1 MPLPEKWKTILNT
14 NKTNKRG
21 TQKKTMK
28 LSTKGLI
35 IREQTIGESDK
46 LVTMLSDEYGL
57 IKAFV
62 RRAKN
67 LKSNNMSA
75 TSLFVYGDFTLYRT
89 KEAYIIDNAS
99 PIEVFFDLRKDIEA
113 LSLAQYFAQLT
124 YYLGHEEQP
133 SHEMLRLILNALHLL
148 CKGSKKHKVIK
159 VVVELRMLSLGGY
172 MPDLLAC
179 YRCGTY
185 ESDIMFFD
193 VQEGCIYCKDCF
205 RNNAVTTPLG
215 VITAMRYICLVDI
228 GKVFSFNLSDENTDI
243 LASTVEKYL
252 LSRVEGRLTTLEFY
266 KTIMS

>member
-1 MPLPEKWKTILNT
+1 
-14 NKTNKRG
+14 
-21 TQKKTMK
+21 MK
-28 LSTKGLI
+28 LECKGII
-35 IREQTIGESDK
+35 IREQTVGESDK
-46 LVTMLSDEYGL
+46 LVTLLSDEYGL

-62 RRAKN
+62 RKAKSI
-67 LKSNNMSA
+67 KSNNMSS
-75 TSLFVYGDFTLYRT
+75 TSLFAYGDYTLYRT
-89 KEAYIIDNAS
+89 KDAYVIENAT

-148 CKGSKKHKVIK
+148 CKGSKSHKLIK
-159 VVVELRMLSLGGY
+159 CAVELRMLALGGY

-185 ESDIMFFD
+185 ESDIMYFD
-193 VQEGCIYCKDCF
+193 IQEGCIYCKDCY
-205 RNNAVTTPLG
+205 RNNAVTTPLS

-228 GKVFSFNLSDENTDI
+228 GKVFSFNVSDENMDI
-243 LASTVEKYL
+243 LSCAIEKYL